1 MPIRSPKRPGPIAAL
16 LLAGGFF
23 LIAQHCPGA
32 VPATPFR
39 GCSERWAEL
48 SGKPAVRPA
57 FVLGARRSPRRP
69 CATIAWGVQ
78 GRRSI
83 VNFGDADPQEL
94 LEKAEDEAKA
104 MGMKSIKPGRKNT
117 PSESTRK
124 TAREW
129 VLTIRKSS
137 PGLFG
142 RPEFKKRKETIQ
154 VSMTRWGCTIS
165 VSFMQANAGQDHNYI
180 METRDVTK
188 FCRIIGLFYEK
199 A

>member
-1 MPIRSPKRPGPIAAL
+1 MPIRSPKRPGPIAVL
-16 LLAGGFF
+16 LLAGGF
-23 LIAQHCPGA
+23 LLVAQRSRAPAAPSRACPE
-32 VPATPFR
+32 PR
-39 GCSERWAEL
+39 AEL
-48 SGKPAVRPA
+48 PGKPAARPA
-57 FVLGARRSPRRP
+57 FVLGARGRPRRP
-69 CATIAWGVQ
+69 CATTAWGVQ

-94 LEKAEDEAKA
+94 LEKAEEEAKA
-104 MGMKSIKPGRKNT
+104 MGMKPIMPGRRNT

-142 RPEFKKRKETIQ
+142 RPEFNKHKETIQ
-154 VSMTRWGCTIS
+154 VSMTRWGCKIS

-180 METRDVTK
+180 METRDVIK